1 MEQSTGEDTKHSRLG
16 PPGAWIEGAAI
27 LAIFATLGIIAH
39 GKLERAQAATRYTD
53 TLSDLRYQ
61 MRAIEAYAVDNTN
74 YLFMSWGDYVWWR
87 EDGFSDSY
95 AGFATFGTLTNH
107 MTTPIAYM
115 NQLMEDPVSTQ
126 SLGHPELYTYQSV
139 AAHRWLFYQSDGG
152 TVPVPGNPGHVY
164 QALNTSAQNKMEL
177 YFGAFVVWGCG
188 PSGNVDPDTMQ
199 FWLPY
204 DPTNGALSPGNV
216 VLGPRAQMPISLQ
229 PL

>member
-1 MEQSTGEDTKHSRLG
+1 MAHSAGEDPKLSRLG

-27 LAIFATLGIIAH
+27 LAILATLGIIAH

-61 MRAIEAYAVDNTN
+61 MRAIEAYAVDGTD
-74 YLFMSWGDYVWWR
+74 YPYMSWGDFIWWR
-87 EDGFSDSY
+87 QDGFSDSY

-115 NQLMEDPVSTQ
+115 NQLMEDPVATQ

-139 AAHRWLFYQSDGG
+139 AAHRWLFSQGAASI
-152 TVPVPGNPGHVY
+152 PAPGFPGYVY
-164 QALNTSAQNKMEL
+164 TPLTSKSVSKLEF
-177 YFGAFVVWGCG
+177 YYGAYMVWGCG
-188 PSGNVDPDTMQ
+188 PGGDVNPTTMQ

-216 VLGPRAQMPISLQ
+216 VLGPRAQMPISLR